1 VKPELVVMAA
11 GAGSRFGGLKQL
23 EPVGP
28 NGEKI
33 LDYALFDARRAGVER
48 VVFVIRKAF
57 EQAFHQQVGCRYRK
71 WMDVAYAFQELDLL
85 PQGFPLPGARSKPW
99 GTAHAILAARGE
111 TRSPF
116 LAINADD
123 FYGRLCFETLT
134 RFLAR
139 PARESAHAMAAFTLA
154 NTLSE
159 HGTVARAVCTVGP
172 TGLLQALEEHTGL
185 ERTADGIGERGPDG
199 AYRRFS
205 GQEPV
210 SMNIWGF
217 HPGIFDQL
225 QEGFARF
232 LAGHGQD
239 PGAEFALPTA
249 VNELIQAGRT
259 KVLVLPT
266 SDPWFGVTYREDK
279 PTVVARIQALIE
291 AGEYPVSLWS

>member
-57 EQAFHQQVGCRYRK
+57 EPAFRQQVGSRYRQ

-85 PQGFPLPGARSKPW
+85 PEGFPLPGTRTKPW
-99 GTAHAILAARGE
+99 GTVQAILAARAE

-123 FYGRLCFETLT
+123 FYGRASFATLT
-134 RFLAR
+134 GFLTR
-139 PARESAHAMAAFTLA
+139 PAEEPAHAMAAFTLA

-172 TGLLQALEEHTGL
+172 TGLLQALVEHTGL
-185 ERTADGIGERGPDG
+185 ERTGDGIGERGPDG
-199 AYRRFS
+199 AFRRFS

-217 HPGIFDQL
+217 QPSIFGPL
-225 QEGFARF
+225 QEGFDRF
-232 LAGHGQD
+232 LASRGQD
-239 PGAEFALPTA
+239 PESELTLPTA
-249 VNELIQAGRT
+249 VNELIQAGRAR
-259 KVLVLPT
+259 VLVLPT
-266 SDPWFGVTYREDK
+266 SAPWFGVTYREDK
-279 PTVVARIQALIE
+279 PTVVARIQALIKT
-291 AGEYPVSLWS
+291 GEYPVSLWS